1 MEVIME
7 IKKVVMSLRDFVNV
21 LYSEGHEEVFTFSIL
36 NDKVQVA
43 DFDLEAVD
51 LAKNRY
57 PRAYAKAKECLK
69 VAQMEYPECEAI
81 NVLICD
87 EVPEEVFMV
96 GKVLKVMNL
105 NVEP

>member
-1 MEVIME
+1 ME
-7 IKKVVMSLRDFVNV
+7 IKKVVVALREFVKT
-21 LYSEGHEEVFTFSIL
+21 LYGEGHEEVFTFSIL

-43 DFDLEAVD
+43 DFDLDALD
-51 LAKNRY
+51 LPKAEY
-57 PRAYAKAKECLK
+57 PMAYAKAKECLNIAK
-69 VAQMEYPECEAI
+69 WEYAGCEAI